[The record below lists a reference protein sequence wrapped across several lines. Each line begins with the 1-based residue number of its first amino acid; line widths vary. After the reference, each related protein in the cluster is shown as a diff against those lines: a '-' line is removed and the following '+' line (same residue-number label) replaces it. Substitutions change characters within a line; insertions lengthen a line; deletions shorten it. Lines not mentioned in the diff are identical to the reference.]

1 MNTAAEYLEKTESA
15 TRHLFTAIEEYLG
28 KLREGVVSVQLPIGS
43 GQRPKYQEWCQFN
56 LENLEYAQNARRD
69 FRAESFAL
77 STICGAVLQ
86 IAAKG
91 LEIYSTNTSIRSA
104 PPELVNRNLAKYCV
118 GRRVQDIP
126 LGLIIYAGRNQHTH
140 FNEEN
145 LNKLNAYVFQ
155 VLANNLNSNEKTKHP
170 AFDLTADEK
179 TSRANHTTALINWR
193 SFEQYQDD
201 MRCMLLTNN

>member
-28 KLREGVVSVQLPIGS
+28 KLREGVVSVQLPFGS
-43 GQRPKYQEWCQFN
+43 GQRAIYQEWRQTN
-56 LENLEYAQNARRD
+56 LEDLEHAQNARRD

-91 LEIYSTNTSIRSA
+91 LEVYSKNTNIHAVPSK
-104 PPELVNRNLAKYCV
+104 LVKQNQAKYCV
-118 GRRVQDIP
+118 GREIQGIP

-140 FNEEN
+140 FDEEN
-145 LNKLNAYVFQ
+145 LTKLNSYVFQ
-155 VLANNLNSNEKTKHP
+155 VLASNPNSKEKTKHP
-170 AFDLTADEK
+170 AFDLTAGEK
-179 TSRANHTTALINWR
+179 TSRAYHITALINWR

-201 MRCMLLTNN
+201 MRCLLLTNN